1 MNEKNIIFGRRA
13 VMEAIR
19 SNAAIE
25 ELFLQKNAVGLSDIK
40 NEAELF
46 SIKTKEVAQ
55 NVIDNLASRQNHQGV
70 LAKLKNMEFAYA
82 AVEDIFEKA
91 EQRNEK
97 ALIAILDEIVDPHN
111 LGAIIR
117 SAECAGFHG
126 VIIPKHNS
134 AEVNAT
140 VMKTSAGAASHIPI
154 VQVTN
159 LSRAMKELKAK
170 GVWIHGTSLNAKKNY
185 YELDADDH
193 IAVVIGSE
201 GNGMRRLTEEGC
213 DFLIKIPIF
222 GNIESL
228 NASVAAGI
236 VFFDIQRQ
244 RMSLLEPG
252 KD

>member
-19 SNAAIE
+19 SNTAIE
-25 ELFLQKNAVGLSDIK
+25 ELFLQKNAQGLSDIQ
-40 NEAELF
+40 NEAQLF
-46 SIKTKEVAQ
+46 SIKTKEVPQ
-55 NVIDNLASRQNHQGV
+55 SVLDNMALRQNHQGV

-82 AVEDIFEKA
+82 AVEAIFERA
-91 EQRNEK
+91 EKKNEK

-126 VIIPKHNS
+126 IVIPKHNS

-140 VMKTSAGAASHIPI
+140 VMKTSAGAAIHIPI

-159 LSRAMKELKAK
+159 LSRTMKELKAR
-170 GVWIHGTSLNAKKNY
+170 GVWIHGTSTNATKNY
-185 YELDADDH
+185 FEMDANDH

-244 RMSLLEPG
+244 RLLRPKPG
-252 KD
+252 

>member
-1 MNEKNIIFGRRA
+1 
-13 VMEAIR
+13 MEAIR
-19 SNAAIE
+19 SNTAIE
-25 ELFLQKNAVGLSDIK
+25 ELFLQKNAQGLSDIQ
-40 NEAELF
+40 NEAQLF
-46 SIKTKEVAQ
+46 SIKTKEVPQ
-55 NVIDNLASRQNHQGV
+55 SVLDNIALRQNHQGV

-82 AVEDIFEKA
+82 AVEAIFERA
-91 EQRNEK
+91 EKKNEK

-126 VIIPKHNS
+126 IVIPKHNS

-140 VMKTSAGAASHIPI
+140 VMKTSAGAAIHIPI

-159 LSRAMKELKAK
+159 LSRTMKELKAR
-170 GVWIHGTSLNAKKNY
+170 GVWIHGTSTKATKNY
-185 YELDADDH
+185 FEMDANDH

-244 RMSLLEPG
+244 RLFWPKPG
-252 KD
+252 

>member
-1 MNEKNIIFGRRA
+1 
-13 VMEAIR
+13 MEAIR
-19 SNAAIE
+19 SNTAIE
-25 ELFLQKNAVGLSDIK
+25 ELFLQKNAQGLSDIQ
-40 NEAELF
+40 NEAQLF
-46 SIKTKEVAQ
+46 SIKTKEVPQ
-55 NVIDNLASRQNHQGV
+55 SVLDNMALRQNHQGV

-82 AVEDIFEKA
+82 AVEAIFERA
-91 EQRNEK
+91 EKKNEK

-126 VIIPKHNS
+126 IVIPKHNS

-140 VMKTSAGAASHIPI
+140 VMKTSAGAAIHIPI

-159 LSRAMKELKAK
+159 LSRTMKELKAR
-170 GVWIHGTSLNAKKNY
+170 GVWIHGTSTNATKNY
-185 YELDADDH
+185 FEMDANDH

-244 RMSLLEPG
+244 RLLWPKPG
-252 KD
+252 

>member
-1 MNEKNIIFGRRA
+1 
-13 VMEAIR
+13 MEAIR
-19 SNAAIE
+19 SNTAIE
-25 ELFLQKNAVGLSDIK
+25 ELFLQKNAQGLSDIQ
-40 NEAELF
+40 NEAQLF
-46 SIKTKEVAQ
+46 SIKTKEVPQ
-55 NVIDNLASRQNHQGV
+55 SVMDNMALRQNHQGV
-70 LAKLKNMEFAYA
+70 LAKLKYMEFAYA
-82 AVEDIFEKA
+82 TVEDIFERA
-91 EQRNEK
+91 ERKNERV
-97 ALIAILDEIVDPHN
+97 LITILDEIVDPHN

-140 VMKTSAGAASHIPI
+140 VMKTSAGAATHIPI

-159 LSRAMKELKAK
+159 LSRAMKELKAQ
-170 GVWIHGTSLNAKKNY
+170 GVWIHGTSMNATKNY
-185 YELDADDH
+185 FEMDARDH

-201 GNGMRRLTEEGC
+201 GSGMRRLTEQGC

-244 RMSLLEPG
+244 RLSRPKPG
-252 KD
+252 

>member
-1 MNEKNIIFGRRA
+1 
-13 VMEAIR
+13 MEAIR
-19 SNAAIE
+19 SNTAIE
-25 ELFLQKNAVGLSDIK
+25 ELFLQKNAQGLSDIQ
-40 NEAELF
+40 NEAQLF
-46 SIKTKEVAQ
+46 SIKTKEVPQ
-55 NVIDNLASRQNHQGV
+55 SVLDNMALRQNHQGV

-82 AVEDIFEKA
+82 AVEAIFERA
-91 EQRNEK
+91 EKKNEK

-126 VIIPKHNS
+126 IVIPKHNS

-140 VMKTSAGAASHIPI
+140 VMKTSAGAAIHIPI

-159 LSRAMKELKAK
+159 LSRTMKELKAR
-170 GVWIHGTSLNAKKNY
+170 GVWIHGTSTNATKNY
-185 YELDADDH
+185 FEMDANDH

-244 RMSLLEPG
+244 RLLRPKPE
-252 KD
+252 